1 MMGKRRLSETERT
14 QAFDTFSSLR
24 TTSLSGDIDD
34 PESARMRDEI
44 LGDLLMPDSLVAG
57 FYERLAPGFLA
68 AHQAVSMLPEIEH
81 IASEA
86 VAADRRLDSDDETGW
101 PHAIFP
107 DGRAQRLALS
117 DPSAFEVAITIADQ
131 HLACDLNMGGN
142 HYCESELELIKRHN
156 LGPVGPDG
164 KMLNRAFTFPL
175 EYQDYVVMARICIE
189 CWIKYVKRNEIIDVR
204 VQEPWQN

>member
-1 MMGKRRLSETERT
+1 MGKRRLSEAERART
-14 QAFDTFSSLR
+14 FNTFSSLR
-24 TTSLSGDIDD
+24 EISLSGETDD
-34 PESARMRDEI
+34 PELARMRDEI
-44 LGDLLMPDSLVAG
+44 LSDLLTVDSLV
-57 FYERLAPGFLA
+57 FDYYQKSAPGFLA

-86 VAADRRLDSDDETGW
+86 VAADRRLDSKDETDW
-101 PHAIFP
+101 PHVIFP
-107 DGRAQRLALS
+107 DGRDQRLALS
-117 DPSAFEVAITIADQ
+117 DPLVFDVALTIADQ
-131 HLACDLNMGGN
+131 HLACDLDMGGN
-142 HYCESELELIKRHN
+142 QYCESELELIKRHK

-189 CWIKYVKRNEIIDVR
+189 CWIKYVKRNKIIDVR